1 MADSSKLQ
9 ESLANIAREIRS
21 ESDKSFT
28 GRIDVGIKMNQ
39 GGIDH
44 ISMKVEKNINLRKK

>member
-1 MADSSKLQ
+1 MA
-9 ESLANIAREIRS
+9 AREIRS